1 MLRTPWTRVRS
12 ITNSSKKYMATFR
25 TTGEV
30 KSLPKRNTWGQFQY
44 RVAVDKEFAEAI
56 NKVWGAATQA
66 TPKQCLNTTAPAWLN
81 EEAGVWTVTVGTGK
95 AGMYPAGVSYGK
107 ECKISFRIGKDKYT
121 QIIASAVDEVAA
133 ALAAIAV
140 ERMEAVR
147 EAVQEREF
155 DEQITG
161 ISAKL
166 KSMAVLA
173 GELSV
178 PLGDLMA
185 ADKIIKEEKE
195 REKKALS
202 KKGSSLR
209 SAGTKTKTDVVL
221 SEKIIAKWVEL
232 DEAGLQEAME
242 TYAEITDVDLT
253 DVIEAWDLATAEQ
266 N

>member
-1 MLRTPWTRVRS
+1 
-12 ITNSSKKYMATFR
+12 MATFR

-107 ECKISFRIGKDKYT
+107 ECKVSFRIGKDKYT

-133 ALAAIAV
+133 ANAAIAV

-161 ISAKL
+161 ISTKL

-173 GELSV
+173 GELGI
-178 PLGDLMA
+178 PLGDLMS
-185 ADKIIKEEKE
+185 ADKIISAEKE
-195 REKKALS
+195 RIAEAKKATA
-202 KKGSSLR
+202 KKGSGLR
-209 SAGTKTKTDVVL
+209 TITSSGEKTKVEDTKTAVKLTPKT
-221 SEKIIAKWVEL
+221 IAKWEALSEEEL
-232 DEAGLQEAME
+232 ATAME
-242 TYAEITDVDLT
+242 TYAETTDVELA
-253 DVIEAWDLATAEQ
+253 DVQAAWELATADQ
-266 N
+266 D